1 MQTSATDMV
10 DRSPLLVA
18 LFCLGCRSAPL
29 EDSQVYSF
37 LKKFQYIQAGE
48 NAAAQPPSPAELD
61 QIRVSW
67 ENTTGKLKLTIWS
80 HLSHYITNFHW
91 QVEGLRLY
99 QEENGLEVTGK
110 LDSSTRDLMS
120 TPRCGLPDIQLR
132 FAVISA
138 GKLEKKDLTY
148 SIAKGAFIS
157 CIIQ

>member
-1 MQTSATDMV
+1 LQTSATDMV

-61 QIRVSW
+61 QIR
-67 ENTTGKLKLTIWS
+67 
-80 HLSHYITNFHW
+80 
-91 QVEGLRLY
+91 VEGLRLY